1 MKSLDNCKTK
11 SSLDEMNKKKMHV
24 PLALQGKKKTKGNS
38 LICFLVQSSMRRLIT
53 LKSVHS
59 K

>member
-24 PLALQGKKKTKGNS
+24 PLALRGKKKKLKETA
-38 LICFLVQSSMRRLIT
+38 LFAFLSRVQ
-53 LKSVHS
+53 
-59 K
+59 